1 MDIKNLKKQ
10 IKIAKKRKFTKQ
22 DAIDYLISDLSLT
35 EQEEILSSKETEMD
49 EEYQER
55 LTKKLSQMSF
65 KRLILEI
72 NALGYKIQD
81 IS

>member
-1 MDIKNLKKQ
+1 MDIKNLKEQ

-49 EEYQER
+49 EEYQENQEYH
-55 LTKKLSQMSF
+55 LIMAYSQ
-65 KRLILEI
+65 LLQQ
-72 NALGYKIQD
+72 LVHLVGYGKY
-81 IS
+81 